1 MWFLLGLV
9 SLSVCIAYQVRY
21 RWNLRWAGER
31 TVIRGIQCF
40 EKRLRNKHGT
50 IGQQVG
56 FVVPEAFR
64 FELKRETWVDRFFKW
79 VGLSVE
85 KQFGQAGFDRLVY
98 VASNDEH
105 LINRLADSPELRTA
119 AQRLFLVDTHGCR
132 IRRVQ
137 CAHGSLWVD
146 IRRGNL
152 FSRKDDDTRL
162 GRCAAELV
170 SHLATMARELR
181 STMPTVTAAPERDR
195 FLFRAVVLL
204 SLSSGLAINGLIFL
218 FRAVVLDNRFTMDVW
233 ALWLFA
239 CYVGATVVGVLLL
252 ANLWLL
258 GRSARAH
265 LVLLELLLV
274 GSFGA
279 ITSSAAELRD
289 VNMEWDRS
297 EPVVLEPAIVEK
309 SISRSSKG
317 GTSYYLH
324 VPDWYGE
331 QGVRRIK
338 VSSGFFNRAQVGQ
351 ALEIEQ
357 YPGYFRFRWAQVRG
371 LKAVTPTPAT
381 PP

>member
-9 SLSVCIAYQVRY
+9 SLSVCIAYQIRY
-21 RWNLRWAGER
+21 RWNLRWAGGR
-31 TVIRGIQCF
+31 TEIRGIPCL
-40 EKRLRNKHGT
+40 EKYLRNKHGT
-50 IGQQVG
+50 TGLQVG
-56 FVVPEAFR
+56 FVVPDAFR

-105 LINRLADSPELRTA
+105 LINRVADSPELRTA

-132 IRRVQ
+132 IRRVH

-146 IRRGNL
+146 IRRGTL

-162 GRCAAELV
+162 NRCAAELAP
-170 SHLATMARELR
+170 HLYSLARELK
-181 STMPTVTAAPERDR
+181 SSMPTMTAAPERDR

-218 FRAVVLDNRFTMDVW
+218 FRALVLDNRFTMDVW
-233 ALWLFA
+233 ALWIFA
-239 CYVGATVVGVLLL
+239 CYAGATVVGVLLL

-289 VNMEWDRS
+289 ANMEWDRGT
-297 EPVVLEPAIVEK
+297 PVLLEPPITHK
-309 SISRSSKG
+309 TISRSRRG
-317 GTSYYLH
+317 GASYYLH
-324 VPDWYGE
+324 VPDWYGD
-331 QGVRRIK
+331 QGSRRIK
-338 VSSGFFNRAQVGQ
+338 VSSGFYRRAQVGQ
-351 ALEIEQ
+351 ILEIEQ
-357 YPGYFRFRWAQVRG
+357 YPGYFGIRWAELRG
-371 LKAVTPTPAT
+371 LKTQTLVSQAP
-381 PP
+381 

>member
-1 MWFLLGLV
+1 MWFLLGFV
-9 SLSVCIAYQVRY
+9 SLSVCIAYQIRY

-31 TVIRGIQCF
+31 TAIRGIPCL
-40 EKRLRNKHGT
+40 EKTLRGKHGA
-50 IGQQVG
+50 IGLQVG
-56 FVVPEAFR
+56 FIVPEVFR

-105 LINRLADSPELRTA
+105 LINRVADSLELRTA
-119 AQRLFLVDTHGCR
+119 AQRLFLVETHGCR
-132 IRRVQ
+132 IRRVH

-146 IRRGNL
+146 IRRGTL

-162 GRCAAELV
+162 SRCAAELIA
-170 SHLATMARELR
+170 HLKVMARELNA
-181 STMPTVTAAPERDR
+181 SMPTVTAAPERDR
-195 FLFRAVVLL
+195 FLFRAVILL

-218 FRAVVLDNRFTMDVW
+218 FRAWVLDDRFTMDVW
-233 ALWLFA
+233 ALWIFA
-239 CYVGATVVGVLLL
+239 CYAGATVVGVLLL

-289 VNMEWDRS
+289 ANMEWDQGM
-297 EPVVLEPAIVEK
+297 PVLLEPPITHK
-309 SISRSSKG
+309 SVSRSRRG

-324 VPDWYGE
+324 VPDWYGN
-331 QGVRRIK
+331 QGSRRIK
-338 VSSGFFNRAQVGQ
+338 VSSGFYSRAQVGQ
-351 ALEIEQ
+351 PLEIEQ
-357 YPGYFRFRWAQVRG
+357 YPGYFGIRWAQVRG
-371 LKAVTPTPAT
+371 LKSQAPQNRAP
-381 PP
+381 